1 MLKKLQIKFIGIAMF
16 ALGSLMI
23 IQVLTVNGISI
34 YQRDLKIKDTLQI
47 ITANNGAL
55 PHSYSQD
62 DLDDFFSPFGKFQIT
77 VETPYSTRYFV
88 VEMKKN
94 VVTKISTD
102 NIAAVDDKEAFEYA
116 SQVYQNEPGYGTIDV
131 YRYLY
136 TQEGDRSMIVFIDFQ
151 NETQEAAVLF
161 TISSTVS
168 VVTLVFLLVIIY
180 LLSKNALRPVAE
192 SIHKQKQFITDAG
205 HELKTPL
212 AIISADAEVL
222 EMCEGEN
229 EWLTSIKNQTRRMNV
244 LVKNLVDLTKLN
256 EAQTSEKSNFNL
268 SQAVLET
275 ASDFESRATVNE
287 QNLIFSVSPD
297 IKYYGSETEI
307 RQLISIL
314 CDNAIKYTNT
324 GGTIKIALY
333 KSGKSIYL
341 DVFNTTDY
349 VDPSTVSKLFDRF
362 YRADD
367 SRSRNTG
374 GYGIGLS
381 IAKAI
386 VSRHKGKIK
395 AMANGTKEITFK
407 VIL

>member
-62 DLDDFFSPFGKFQIT
+62 DLNDLFYPFGKFQIT

-324 GGTIKIALY
+324 GGTIKITLY

-386 VSRHKGKIK
+386 VSRHKGKIR
-395 AMANGTKEITFK
+395 AMTNGTKEITFK
-407 VIL
+407 IIL